1 MESVGAAVSKEING
15 DGWQGR
21 VKSMVK
27 TSSQRQRNTKE
38 EWQSQHGVKTPSFS
52 TSYEHKEEGS
62 LSCVKAAIDE
72 ELRKITESTVSVEL

>member
-1 MESVGAAVSKEING
+1 MSADSKTERRFFLRK
-15 DGWQGR
+15 WSTA
-21 VKSMVK
+21 SM
-27 TSSQRQRNTKE
+27 SEGSMADQRQRNTKE

-72 ELRKITESTVSVEL
+72 ELRNITESTVSVEL